1 VPAVKRP
8 VPSTHYDDTEFLV
21 TLLGQAY
28 DRKSWHG
35 TTLRGALRGLSAEA
49 AAWRPA
55 PGRHG
60 IHEIALHAAYWKY
73 VVRRRLT
80 GETRGSFPL
89 KGSNWF
95 PRPFLGTEVEWRET
109 LGILDSAHRALV
121 ETVAA
126 FPARHLGATP
136 KGSRF
141 SNLAMVTGAAAHDLY
156 HAGQVQLI
164 KRLRIR

>member
-1 VPAVKRP
+1 LKRP
-8 VPSTHYDDTEFLV
+8 GPPGNLADTEFLV

-28 DRKSWHG
+28 DHKSWHG
-35 TTLRGALRGLSAEA
+35 TTLRGALRGVSAEA

-55 PGRHG
+55 AGRHG
-60 IHEIALHAAYWKY
+60 IHEIAVHAAYWKY
-73 VVRRRLT
+73 VVRRRLS
-80 GETRGSFPL
+80 GESRGSFPL

-95 PRPFLGTEVEWRET
+95 PRPFLGTEAEWRES
-109 LGILDSAHRALV
+109 LGILDSEHRALV
-121 ETVAA
+121 ETVAS
-126 FPARHLGATP
+126 FPARHLGETP

-141 SNLAMVTGAAAHDLY
+141 SNLAMITGAASHDLY

>member
-1 VPAVKRP
+1 MTAIDPQ
-8 VPSTHYDDTEFLV
+8 FLV

-35 TTLRGALRGLSAEA
+35 PTLRGALRGLTAAE

-55 PGRHG
+55 KGRHD

-80 GETRGSFPL
+80 GEIRGSFPL

-95 PRPFLGTEVEWRET
+95 PRPVAGTAAEWAET
-109 LGILDSAHRALV
+109 LKMLEAAHRALV
-121 ETVAA
+121 EVVSG
-126 FPARHLGATP
+126 FPAARLEEILR
-136 KGSRF
+136 GSRV
-141 SNLAMVTGAAAHDLY
+141 SNLAMITGAASHDLY
-156 HAGQVQLI
+156 HAGQIQLI
-164 KRLRIR
+164 KRLRAR